1 MLNLVI
7 FYMRI
12 KGDMIYCTKKSFYK
26 VATQIDQ
33 YEQERSGCLRYYGG
47 TSLHSLSYRE
57 SFFALV
63 RNWFRGGGLYL
74 LDEPAVALS
83 PQWWLTLLLII
94 YKLMQNGAQF
104 IIAPHSPILLGI
116 PDA

>member
-74 LDEPAVALS
+74 LDEPAAALS